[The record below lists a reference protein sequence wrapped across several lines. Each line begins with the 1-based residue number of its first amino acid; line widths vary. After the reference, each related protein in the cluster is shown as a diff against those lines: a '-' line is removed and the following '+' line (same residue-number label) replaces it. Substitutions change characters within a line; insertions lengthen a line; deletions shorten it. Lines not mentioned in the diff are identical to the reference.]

1 MFAAL
6 LFVAIVAHAGASAV
20 RKMPGDVCACA
31 LKESTKTC
39 YKLDRSNEA
48 PVEAKEESNESV
60 KCVAFPCPAYY
71 DCVEQSTTYCIMQ
84 KVSKDKLVPSKNYK
98 SDGHGNPGP
107 INGNP
112 ASGDGNKIDCK
123 LQSADDSDM
132 KLTLYTENPEEE
144 DDAKI
149 KERSKRKLLV
159 KNFKF
164 TFAGTGDW

>member
-39 YKLDRSNEA
+39 YKLDRPNEA
-48 PVEAKEESNESV
+48 PVEAKGKSNGPV
-60 KCVAFPCPAYY
+60 KCVAFPCPVYY
-71 DCVEQSTTYCIMQ
+71 DCVEHSTTYCIMQ
-84 KVSKDKLVPSKNYK
+84 KVSKDKLVPSKK
-98 SDGHGNPGP
+98 SKTEGSGNPKS
-107 INGNP
+107 INDNP
-112 ASGDGNKIDCK
+112 VSINDKTIDCK
-123 LQSADDSDM
+123 LQSADDGDM
-132 KLTLYTENPEEE
+132 KLTLYTEHPEEE

-164 TFAGTGDW
+164 TFAGTSDW